1 MSVDQQHQR
10 HPGSWYKHRTSV
22 PSALKLQNQNPG
34 VRPKSVC
41 SKELPG

>member
-22 PSALKLQNQNPG
+22 PSALKLQNQNPWG
-34 VRPKSVC
+34 EAQECVF
-41 SKELPG
+41 